1 MLGLLGR
8 GDNSLLCQCSS
19 LCEILPRGPITNN
32 SLNCYLL
39 NQTNLCCI
47 YNFFTRIVHLLSSFS
62 TLYFITFRTLWLAFQ
77 YQSQIS
83 KWIPVGGVFQHFAM
97 VGVTLSLIEVTLCG
111 TIRKSSH
118 SVSFQQLPKFAEVS
132 HKLPRMTKT
141 CKKKLSYITMYSVS
155 CGRLRGPRRVH
166 SDFRMKHIIENKY
179 EFEVLSFEKAW
190 VPGWDEIQRDI
201 IKKKSFIFFPSDIAG
216 FLCDW
221 ILPCY
226 NQVRLKV
233 PKKPIILW
241 F

>member
-1 MLGLLGR
+1 MLGLRGR
-8 GDNSLLCQCSS
+8 GNNSLLCQCSS

-47 YNFFTRIVHLLSSFS
+47 YNFFTRIVHLLWSFS

-111 TIRKSSH
+111 PIRKSSH

-141 CKKKLSYITMYSVS
+141 CQKSYLTSYCVS
-155 CGRLRGPRRVH
+155 YGRLWALRRVH

-179 EFEVLSFEKAW
+179 KTWGSVFWEGLGQNTE
-190 VPGWDEIQRDI
+190 RYTCI
-201 IKKKSFIFFPSDIAG
+201 IKSPFQFI
-216 FLCDW
+216 LT
-221 ILPCY
+221 
-226 NQVRLKV
+226 
-233 PKKPIILW
+233 
-241 F
+241 